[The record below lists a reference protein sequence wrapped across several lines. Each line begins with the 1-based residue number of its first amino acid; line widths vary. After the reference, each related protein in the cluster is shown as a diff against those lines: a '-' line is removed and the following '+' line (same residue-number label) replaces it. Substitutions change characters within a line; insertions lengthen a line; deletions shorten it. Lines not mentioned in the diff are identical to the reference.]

1 MIRSEQWVKKSVT
14 FESLTQPSHMR
25 KLILVASFIIS
36 STLLAQA
43 QQQTCGTD
51 YAVRKSLEMHPE
63 LVQER
68 QALEDF
74 TSQYEPT
81 GERVVRVIPIVFHV
95 IHNYGAE
102 NISKEQILDALRIIN
117 EDFRLQNEDQTS
129 VIPAFQGIVADMEV
143 EFRLAKIDPSGNCTE
158 GITRTVSD
166 LTFSADNNVKA
177 LVSWPRNK
185 YLNVWVV
192 ESISFGAGGYAYLPG
207 SAPSAGED
215 GIVVINRQLGSIGTS
230 NGSNFSARTLTH
242 EIGHFLNLN
251 HTWGGSNS
259 PGETANCNTDDNVSD
274 TPNTIGVANQTC
286 DVSQT
291 TCGSLDN
298 VQNYMDYATCAIM
311 YTNGQKTRVQAALSS
326 STAGRS
332 TLWSAANLAAT
343 GVSGTAQVCSPIADF
358 KVSSDQSCANTNITF
373 TDLSYNATIDGTWQW
388 NWSFP
393 GGTPSSSIA
402 QNPVVQYLDAGP
414 HTVTLNVSNATG
426 SNSKTKSN
434 VVYISTDVPEV
445 TAPIIEGMEI
455 SSFPIQNGPNANW
468 RFESS
473 NANAFSRTTA
483 AAATG
488 EASLIY
494 NNLNVATDVVSS
506 MYSPVINCS
515 FVGTPANLKFKV
527 AYARRNSTT
536 NDKLEVWISS
546 DCGRTWARR
555 YSKNGSALATTGGF
569 VNSSFVPNST
579 QWREESVSVIPLAG
593 QPRAMIK
600 FTVIDS
606 SGNNIYLDDIN
617 IVDAP
622 IGFADIQLD
631 DYATEIYPNPGKGD
645 ATIAYSLI
653 KSNRVVIEMTDISGR
668 ILGSRTFGNQQPG
681 DYKTSIRDIYSNQ
694 PSSGVY
700 FLRITAGNHQ
710 LTRKWICN

>member
-1 MIRSEQWVKKSVT
+1 MICPEQWVKKSVT

-25 KLILVASFIIS
+25 KLILVAGFIS
-36 STLLAQA
+36 ATLLTQA
-43 QQQTCGTD
+43 QQHTCGTD
-51 YAVRKSLEMHPE
+51 YAVKKSLELHPE

-68 QALEDF
+68 QDLEEF
-74 TSQYEPT
+74 TAEYEQT

-95 IHNYGAE
+95 IHNYGVE
-102 NISKEQILDALRIIN
+102 NISKEQILDAVRIIN
-117 EDFRLQNEDQTS
+117 EDFRLLNEDQS
-129 VIPAFQGIVADMEV
+129 DVIPAFQGIVADMEV

-166 LTFSADNNVKA
+166 LTFNADNNVKA
-177 LVSWPRNK
+177 LISWPRNK

-230 NGSNFSARTLTH
+230 NGGNFSARTLTH

-259 PGETANCNTDDNVSD
+259 PGETTNCSTDDNVSD
-274 TPNTIGVANQTC
+274 TPNTLGVGNQSC
-286 DVSQT
+286 DLGQT

-311 YTNGQKTRVQAALSS
+311 FTNGQKTRVQAALSS

-332 TLWSAANLAAT
+332 SLWSAANLTAT
-343 GVSGTAQVCSPIADF
+343 GVSGTPQVCAPIADF
-358 KVSSDQSCANTNITF
+358 KASSDKSCANTNITF
-373 TDLSYNATIDGTWQW
+373 TDLSYNATVDGSWQW

-393 GGTPSSSIA
+393 GGVPSSSNL
-402 QNPVVQYLDAGP
+402 QNPVVQYATPGP
-414 HTVTLNVSNATG
+414 HTVTLNVSNTTG
-426 SNSKTKSN
+426 SNSKTKTN
-434 VVYISTDVPEV
+434 VVYISTDLPEV
-445 TAPIIEGMEI
+445 VAPIVEGMEI
-455 SSFPIQNGPNANW
+455 PTFPIQNGPNAYW
-468 RFESS
+468 RYESS
-473 NANAFSRTTA
+473 NANAFARTTA
-483 AAATG
+483 ASATG
-488 EASLIY
+488 EASLVY
-494 NNLNVATDVVSS
+494 NNLTVAGDVVSNL
-506 MYSPVINCS
+506 YSPVINCS

-536 NDKLEVWISS
+536 NDKLEVWIST

-555 YSKNGSALATTGGF
+555 YSKNGSNLATTGGF

-579 QWREESVSVIPLAG
+579 QWREETVSVIPLAG

-600 FTVIDS
+600 FTVVDS

-631 DYATEIYPNPGKGD
+631 DYATEIYPNPGQGD

-653 KSNRVVIEMTDISGR
+653 HSNNVIVEMTDISGR
-668 ILGSRTFGNQQPG
+668 TLGAKQLGNQQAG
-681 DYKTSIRDIYSNQ
+681 EYKLTVADLCSNR

-700 FLRITAGNHQ
+700 FIRITAGNHQ